1 MTTPLWCLLGF
12 AGWMIFLV
20 LCLAVVRVG
29 QVLRGKKQANE
40 FPSGIPHGSPR
51 EWRLNRAHM
60 NTAENLPIFATVVLV
75 GSLAGVSGATFATLA
90 QVCLGARMVQS
101 IVHVSSNAVMA
112 VNLRFAAL
120 AAQLV
125 SFIWMGLEIA
135 KIAR

>member
-1 MTTPLWCLLGF
+1 
-12 AGWMIFLV
+12 
-20 LCLAVVRVG
+20 
-29 QVLRGKKQANE
+29 
-40 FPSGIPHGSPR
+40 
-51 EWRLNRAHM
+51 M

-75 GSLAGVSGATFATLA
+75 GSLAGVSSATFATLA